1 MTMTGIK
8 DKINERMDAVQEMME
23 SNLHLEN
30 PEKVLEMIGS
40 VSKFWSALSEEDRE
54 YIECARYAIEEKSEW
69 NV

>member
-1 MTMTGIK
+1 MTGIK

-30 PEKVLEMIGS
+30 PEKVLERIGS

>member
-1 MTMTGIK
+1 MTGIK